1 LVVLSALLDVVLPV
15 LIVVAVGAA
24 LGRFI
29 KPDPQ
34 SISKITLYALTPA
47 LALYNL
53 AHSEAKL
60 ESAVR
65 IVAGYLLFQ
74 LIMGRLTWLASLDQP
89 EETRRAMVAS
99 VITGNNGNFG
109 LPISFF
115 AFGQVGLE
123 LSLVVFTISV
133 FTTFTVTP
141 SVLRAGDWGSKIRTV
156 VRLPLIW
163 AALLGGALNVL
174 NVQIPAGL
182 DRGVQLLGQAAVP
195 LLLISLGLQLGS
207 SGFPRPTLA
216 VTRATGL
223 RLLLGLAVALFI
235 TVLLRAEPLE
245 QGVLVLSSAM
255 PTAVNAFLIA
265 QELRAD
271 ARLVSGVVMLT
282 TVLSIPVIALA
293 VTILRFGT

>member
-1 LVVLSALLDVVLPV
+1 MLSALLDVILPV
-15 LIVVAVGAA
+15 LIVVAVGAG
-24 LGRFI
+24 LGRFV

-34 SISKITLYALTPA
+34 SISKITLYALTPT
-47 LALYNL
+47 LAFYTLV
-53 AHSEAKL
+53 HSEARL

-65 IVAGYLLFQ
+65 IMVGYLLFQ
-74 LIMGRLTWLASLDQP
+74 LIMGRLTWLAILDQP
-89 EETRRAMVAS
+89 EETRRAMVVS

-115 AFGQVGLE
+115 AFGQASLE
-123 LSLVVFTISV
+123 LSLVVFTVSM

-141 SVLRAGDWGSKIRTV
+141 SVLRAGDWRSKFQTV

-163 AALLGGALNVL
+163 AALAGALLNVL
-174 NVQIPAGL
+174 DIQIPAGL
-182 DRGVQLLGQAAVP
+182 DRGINLLGQAAVP

-216 VTRATGL
+216 MTRATGL
-223 RLLLGLAVALFI
+223 RLILGPAVALFI

-265 QELRAD
+265 QELRVD
-271 ARLVSGVVMLT
+271 ARLISGVVMLT
-282 TVLSIPVIALA
+282 TILSIPMIAL
-293 VTILRFGT
+293 VVMVLKHGT

>member
-1 LVVLSALLDVVLPV
+1 LRVLSALLDVVLPV
-15 LIVVAVGAA
+15 LLVVAVGAA

-29 KPDPQ
+29 KPDAQ

-60 ESAVR
+60 ESAAR
-65 IVAGYLLFQ
+65 IIAGYLLFQ

-89 EETRRAMVAS
+89 DDTRRAMVAS

-115 AFGQVGLE
+115 ALGQVGLE

-141 SVLRAGDWGSKIRTV
+141 SVLRAGDWRSSFSTV
-156 VRLPLIW
+156 ARLPLIW
-163 AALLGGALNVL
+163 AALLGVTLNL
-174 NVQIPAGL
+174 LDIRIPAGL
-182 DRGVQLLGQAAVP
+182 DRGIQLLGQAAVP

-207 SGFPRPTLA
+207 NGLPKPTLA
-216 VTRATGL
+216 MTRATGL
-223 RLLLGLAVALFI
+223 RLLLGPAVALFI
-235 TVLLRAEPLE
+235 TVLFAMPPLE
-245 QGVLVLSSAM
+245 QGVIVLSSAM

-271 ARLVSGVVMLT
+271 AKLVSGVVVLT
-282 TVLSIPVIALA
+282 TLLSIPVIAL
-293 VTILRFGT
+293 VVMVLRSGA